1 MQIEQIELTKL
12 VPYARNSRVHSDEQ
26 IAQIMASIK
35 EFGFTNPVLIDSD
48 NQIIAGHGRVI
59 AAQRLEMKIVPTIT
73 LEHLTDAQKKAYV
86 IADNKLALNAGW
98 DPEML
103 RIELD
108 DLGLSSFDLTLT
120 GFSKNEI
127 ERINE
132 SLDVEPPSDF
142 SEFDEGIETQYQ
154 CPKCKYE
161 WSGAAK

>member
-142 SEFDEGIETQYQ
+142 SEFDESIETQYQ

>member
-142 SEFDEGIETQYQ
+142 SEFGESIETQYQ